1 MSEHQILQAF
11 KTNMISF
18 LDELIDQFPTE
29 TGLIVAR
36 VFLKDQIPVETAM
49 TNFLVTIEKN
59 DGAVKALVEKRDEE
73 FFLEN
78 NIFSCP
84 QGSLDISSV
93 NYMRKIWTSGLDTED
108 KAIIWKWIDSFILL
122 AEKYQ
127 KVRKKE

>member
-59 DGAVKALVEKRDEE
+59 D
-73 FFLEN
+73 
-78 NIFSCP
+78 
-84 QGSLDISSV
+84 
-93 NYMRKIWTSGLDTED
+93 
-108 KAIIWKWIDSFILL
+108 
-122 AEKYQ
+122 
-127 KVRKKE
+127 

>member
-84 QGSLDISSV
+84 QWSLDI
-93 NYMRKIWTSGLDTED
+93 
-108 KAIIWKWIDSFILL
+108 
-122 AEKYQ
+122 
-127 KVRKKE
+127 